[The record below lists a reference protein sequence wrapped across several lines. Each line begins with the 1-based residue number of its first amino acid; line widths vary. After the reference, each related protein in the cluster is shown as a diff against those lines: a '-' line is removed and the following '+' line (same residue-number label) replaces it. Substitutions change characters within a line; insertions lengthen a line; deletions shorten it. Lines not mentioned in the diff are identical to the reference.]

1 MTTAPHSAAVAR
13 ALVDIEDAKQ
23 SADPSVG
30 ECLDAVGDLIKE
42 AGDPDAVFDW
52 LLQIIARE
60 RCEARA

>member
-1 MTTAPHSAAVAR
+1 MAR